1 MPRAQEATAP
11 PKKERLTLSQ
21 LASYDDILTDA
32 LVDHVYFWTAIRKNR
47 SKYNLTRG
55 ISEDDVTKILLH
67 KVIVDKDVQEAETSL
82 LQLPGLRKF
91 HSALKSDREKDD
103 FRRHMR
109 KYISIWLPDCPFEVT
124 TTNRYTIVTHEAA
137 VTARREIKRGE
148 TVKYL
153 VGNLVAMTPEEEKD
167 LDLTRRD
174 FSIVMS
180 SRRRTPSLFLGPA
193 RFANHDC
200 NANARLVTHGSEG
213 MQVVAARD
221 IGIDEEITVTYGDN
235 YFGESNCECLCL
247 TCENA
252 GRGQWA
258 GACAGAAGRTTLRSE
273 DDGEKLLPRALG
285 PSTRKRSRLSEQS
298 NSPNPEIKVEVESH
312 SKRRKTRAMG
322 KEATEEASSIAAE
335 SPKFIGRSSLRGSKK
350 RARQGEEETSA
361 NHRIGERLFRKRT
374 EVESFEPFGSLKDKI
389 HGQQVPGSLKVM
401 GYQTPWSSL
410 VSESRDTKPSLPTK
424 RPPPAFPMADSIFNE
439 LSAALKKKPL
449 QARLGAIER
458 KAKPSGTLG
467 RIKDEIKVLELVPP
481 TPNNG
486 TRPVLQDGDQPIK
499 TPISSSDQDSLFSNN
514 NPQAFSPATTLR
526 PSEEPELDCKIGA
539 QHNPDGSDGDLSELG
554 PDSVLDD
561 DSMTVLEKNSKRKR
575 APRGSKIM
583 PTIEVEDASLRI
595 PGDYTRTPLL
605 LGENGYQWPKTQ
617 QMGEDDEEERVM
629 DHRTVHRF
637 IPPGEERLSVKRGKG
652 CIRAGS
658 ESTTRTQS
666 LPSEVDKGPVSRLRE
681 SVRGR
686 RASQLRV
693 TD

>member
-1 MPRAQEATAP
+1 MLRAKEATAP

-32 LVDHVYFWTAIRKNR
+32 LVDHVRARRRVMQQVSSLTNITQVYFWTAIRKNR

-67 KVIVDKDVQEAETSL
+67 KVVVDKDVQAAETSL

-91 HSALKSDREKDD
+91 YSALKSDREKED

-153 VGNLVAMTPEEEKD
+153 VGNLVAMTPDEEKD

-200 NANARLVTHGSEG
+200 NANARLVTHGTEG
-213 MQVVAARD
+213 MQVIAARD
-221 IGIDEEITVTYGDN
+221 IAIDEEITVTYGDN

-258 GACAGAAGRTTLRSE
+258 GACAGAASCSTLLSE
-273 DDGEKLLPRALG
+273 DDGEKLLPRALR
-285 PSTRKRSRLSEQS
+285 PSTKKRSRLSEQS
-298 NSPNPEIKVEVESH
+298 HSPDPKIEVEAESH
-312 SKRRKTRAMG
+312 NKRRKTRAMG

-350 RARQGEEETSA
+350 RARQGEEEMSA
-361 NHRIGERLFRKRT
+361 NHGIGERLSRKRT
-374 EVESFEPFGSLKDKI
+374 KVKTSEPFAALKEKI
-389 HGQQVPGSLKVM
+389 RGQQVPGSLKVV
-401 GYQTPWSSL
+401 GYQTPGSSL
-410 VSESRDTKPSLPTK
+410 VSESRDTTPLLPAR
-424 RPPPAFPMADSIFNE
+424 RPPPASPMVDSIFDE

-449 QARLGAIER
+449 QARLGAIEKNAEPNR
-458 KAKPSGTLG
+458 ASG
-467 RIKDEIKVLELVPP
+467 RIKDDIKVLELVPP

-486 TRPVLQDGDQPIK
+486 TRPTLQDGDQPIK
-499 TPISSSDQDSLFSNN
+499 TPISSSDQDSLFSNS
-514 NPQAFSPATTLR
+514 NPQVSSPATTLR
-526 PSEEPELDCKIGA
+526 PSEEPELDCKLGA
-539 QHNPDGSDGDLSELG
+539 QHNPDGSDGDLSELD
-554 PDSVLDD
+554 PDSLLDD
-561 DSMTVLEKNSKRKR
+561 DSMTVLEKSPKRKR

-605 LGENGYQWPKTQ
+605 LGEKYSRWVDCRTCSGCWVQQNGYQTRKECPRC
-617 QMGEDDEEERVM
+617 ER
-629 DHRTVHRF
+629 HSK
-637 IPPGEERLSVKRGKG
+637 L
-652 CIRAGS
+652 
-658 ESTTRTQS
+658 
-666 LPSEVDKGPVSRLRE
+666 
-681 SVRGR
+681 
-686 RASQLRV
+686 
-693 TD
+693 

>member
-1 MPRAQEATAP
+1 MPRAKEVTAP

-32 LVDHVYFWTAIRKNR
+32 LVDHAYFWTAIRKNR

-55 ISEDDVTKILLH
+55 ISEDDVTRILLQ
-67 KVIVDKDVQEAETSL
+67 KVIVNKDVEEAESSL

-91 HSALKSDREKDD
+91 HSALKSDRERED

-109 KYISIWLPDCPFEVT
+109 KYISMWLPDCPFEVS

-221 IGIDEEITVTYGDN
+221 IGIDEEITVTYGEN

-258 GACAGAAGRTTLRSE
+258 GACAGAARPSTLHSE
-273 DDGEKLLPRALG
+273 DDGEKLLPRALR

-298 NSPNPEIKVEVESH
+298 NSPNPEIGVAVEVEVERQN
-312 SKRRKTRAMG
+312 KRRKTKATR
-322 KEATEEASSIAAE
+322 KEETEKVPGMVIE

-350 RARQGEEETSA
+350 RARPDEEETPA
-361 NHRIGERLFRKRT
+361 NHGIGVRLSRKRT
-374 EVESFEPFGSLKDKI
+374 KMETPEHLASLKDRT
-389 HGQQVPGSLKVM
+389 HGQKIPGSLKVT
-401 GYQTPWSSL
+401 GYHTPGSPAT
-410 VSESRDTKPSLPTK
+410 SESRNRKPILPGK
-424 RPPPAFPMADSIFNE
+424 MPPTASPMADSIFDE

-449 QARLGAIER
+449 QSRPGAVG
-458 KAKPSGTLG
+458 KQANPSGPSEL
-467 RIKDEIKVLELVPP
+467 IEDDVQVLELVPP
-481 TPNNG
+481 TPNDG
-486 TRPVLQDGDQPIK
+486 TRPALQGRDQPIK
-499 TPISSSDQDSLFSNN
+499 TPISSSDQDSLFSHSNA
-514 NPQAFSPATTLR
+514 QVSSPATTPG
-526 PSEEPELDCKIGA
+526 PSEEPELDCKVGS
-539 QHNPDGSDGDLSELG
+539 QHNPDGSDGDGDLSELD

-561 DSMTVLEKNSKRKR
+561 DSMTVLEKSPKHQR
-575 APRGSKIM
+575 ASRGSKIM

-605 LGENGYQWPKTQ
+605 LGEKYSRWVDCRTCSGCWVQQNGYQTRKECPRC
-617 QMGEDDEEERVM
+617 ER
-629 DHRTVHRF
+629 HSK
-637 IPPGEERLSVKRGKG
+637 L
-652 CIRAGS
+652 
-658 ESTTRTQS
+658 
-666 LPSEVDKGPVSRLRE
+666 
-681 SVRGR
+681 
-686 RASQLRV
+686 
-693 TD
+693 